1 MLESDWS
8 VGMVMAGIFEK
19 SRAHSEKSAK
29 IVNQGE
35 EEKSCFVAVLNG
47 RIFTV
52 SVYWNLPFSCQS

>member
-19 SRAHSEKSAK
+19 ITCTLEKSAK

-47 RIFTV
+47 HLTTV
-52 SVYWNLPFSCQS
+52 IPT